1 MATSH
6 YLGTEKNPQKNA
18 INMYKINYSAGK
30 GKTEILKVSQ
40 QKNNDWVEIRSNII
54 IQSIE
59 LKHFKLT
66 HFNQDSPKVGYGEFF
81 VTNQLNFITGS
92 FEFPDLI

>member
-1 MATSH
+1 
-6 YLGTEKNPQKNA
+6 
-18 INMYKINYSAGK
+18 MYRINYSAGK
-30 GKTEILKVSQ
+30 GETKVLMISQ
-40 QKNNDWVEIRSNII
+40 KKDNHWVEIRSNII
-54 IQSIE
+54 IQAIE

-81 VTNQLNFITGS
+81 LTNQLNFITGR

>member
-6 YLGTEKNPQKNA
+6 YLGTKKNPQKKA

-30 GKTEILKVSQ
+30 GETKVMMISQKQDGHWIEIQDNEVFKA
-40 QKNNDWVEIRSNII
+40 
-54 IQSIE
+54 IE

-81 VTNQLNFITGS
+81 VTNQLNFITGR